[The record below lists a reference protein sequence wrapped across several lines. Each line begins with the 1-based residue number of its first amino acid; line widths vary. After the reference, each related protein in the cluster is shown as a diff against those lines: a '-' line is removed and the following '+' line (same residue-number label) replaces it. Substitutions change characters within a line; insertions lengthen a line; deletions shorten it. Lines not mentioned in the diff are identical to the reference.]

1 MIYPSIEDLTKG
13 KYNRYE
19 LVIATAK
26 CARIVTDEYI
36 KQRETAEKLI
46 ADKQTD
52 KSLSSMIKREYRD
65 EKAVKNAIN
74 RLYSGEFVIVQKTPE
89 QIAAEEAAAAEA
101 AAKAAEQA
109 AAVAAAALTAEAE
122 EDEDDEEAEGD
133 EADEADEA
141 ASDDE

>member
-1 MIYPSIEDLTKG
+1 MIYPSIEELTKG

-26 CARIVTDEYI
+26 CARLVTDEYM

-74 RLYSGEFVIVQKTPE
+74 RLYSGEFVIVERDPDE
-89 QIAAEEAAAAEA
+89 VREVPAVEEPRPVPVNLAELFADENGDADGEYSAED
-101 AAKAAEQA
+101 
-109 AAVAAAALTAEAE
+109 E
-122 EDEDDEEAEGD
+122 EDEDEEDTAEEGD
-133 EADEADEA
+133 E
-141 ASDDE
+141 

>member
-1 MIYPSIEDLTKG
+1 MIYPSIEELTKG

-26 CARIVTDEYI
+26 CARLVTDEYM

-46 ADKQTD
+46 AEKQTD

-74 RLYSGEFVIVQKTPE
+74 RLHSGEFVIVERDPDE
-89 QIAAEEAAAAEA
+89 VRECPVMDEPRSVPVNLAELFADENDEDGEFDAED
-101 AAKAAEQA
+101 E
-109 AAVAAAALTAEAE
+109 EE
-122 EDEDDEEAEGD
+122 EDEDAAEEGD
-133 EADEADEA
+133 E
-141 ASDDE
+141 

>member
-1 MIYPSIEDLTKG
+1 MIYPSIEELTKG

-26 CARIVTDEYI
+26 CARLVTDEYL

-74 RLYSGEFVIVQKTPE
+74 RLYSGEFVIVERDPDE
-89 QIAAEEAAAAEA
+89 VREVPAVEEPRPVPVNLAELFADENGDADGEYSAED
-101 AAKAAEQA
+101 
-109 AAVAAAALTAEAE
+109 E
-122 EDEDDEEAEGD
+122 EDEDEEDAAEEGD
-133 EADEADEA
+133 E
-141 ASDDE
+141 

>member
-74 RLYSGEFVIVQKTPE
+74 RLYSGEFMIVQKTPE
-89 QIAAEEAAAAEA
+89 QIAAEQAAAAEA
-101 AAKAAEQA
+101 AARAAEE
-109 AAVAAAALTAEAE
+109 AAAAAAARAAEVVAE
-122 EDEDDEEAEGD
+122 DDDAEDE
-133 EADEADEA
+133 EADEAESDEK
-141 ASDDE
+141 

>member
-52 KSLSSMIKREYRD
+52 KSLSSMIRREHRD

-74 RLYSGEFVIVQKTPE
+74 RLYTGEFVIVQKPE
-89 QIAAEEAAAAEA
+89 TEAEAEA
-101 AAKAAEQA
+101 AAESADCAE
-109 AAVAAAALTAEAE
+109 
-122 EDEDDEEAEGD
+122 
-133 EADEADEA
+133 
-141 ASDDE
+141 